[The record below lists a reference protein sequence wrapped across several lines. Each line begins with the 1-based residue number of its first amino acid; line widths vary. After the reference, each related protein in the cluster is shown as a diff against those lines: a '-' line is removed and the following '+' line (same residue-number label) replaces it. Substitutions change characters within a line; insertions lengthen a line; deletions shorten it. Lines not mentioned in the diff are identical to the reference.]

1 MGPVI
6 QENKTDEM
14 VKFICN
20 KYEKLK
26 LHKSTWENHWKEIAT
41 FYHPHKDNIWGGL
54 VKGEKKG
61 QELYDSIGVR
71 TAERFAG
78 ALHGMLVNPAVQWF
92 NFSSGDT
99 KQDLVMGNSKWLQD
113 SAKKVMFVLNNSNF
127 QPEIHE
133 VFMDLSTFHTSHLR
147 AEEDEVEV
155 VRFTSRPIY
164 EVSVSENYKGIID
177 VVYYEYKMTLEQL
190 ISQFGDVIPEK
201 IASLRF
207 QDPLKEYTVLHA
219 IEPSVNFPDELKHPM
234 LPFTSIHILKE
245 EYIKLKVAGFQENPC
260 IVSRLSKL
268 SGEMFGRG
276 PAMRCLADTKTC
288 NQMMQTWLEGAALA
302 INPPLQMPDEGV
314 LLPVKFVPGGSN
326 YYRADSR
333 DRIEP
338 IITGADPRIGNDVI
352 ELLHRNIEKG
362 FYLDQLQLVEND
374 RMTATEVMQRRDEQ
388 LRSLSPILGRL
399 QYELLAPIVIR
410 VFNIM
415 VRRGLIDPPPQ
426 EMASRKLEV
435 KFVSQ
440 LSRAQESIEAENFN
454 RAFQS
459 ASGIAQFNPASLD
472 IIDPDATL
480 KFLFKTYGSP
490 LHLLRED
497 KAVEDIRSSRAEQQQ
512 AAQEA
517 ELAKVN
523 SEAAKNNA
531 QIPQG

>member
-1 MGPVI
+1 MDPVV
-6 QENKTDEM
+6 QEGGKDES
-14 VKFICN
+14 VRFICE

-26 LHKSTWENHWKEIAT
+26 LYKSTWENHWKEIAT
-41 FYHPHKDNIWGGL
+41 YYLPHKDNIWGGEI
-54 VKGEKKG
+54 KGEKKG

-71 TAERFAG
+71 TAERFAS
-78 ALHGMLVNPAVQWF
+78 ALHGMLVNPAIQWF
-92 NFSSGDT
+92 GFSSGNT
-99 KQDLVMGNSKWLQD
+99 KKDIELNNSKWLQD

-133 VFMDLSTFHTSHLR
+133 VLMDLSSLHTSHLR
-147 AEEDEVEV
+147 IEEDDSEV
-155 VRFTSRPIY
+155 VRFASRPIY

-190 ISQFGDVIPEK
+190 FSQFGNVLPEK
-201 IASLRF
+201 VASLRF
-207 QDPLKEYTVLHA
+207 KDPLKEYTVLHA
-219 IEPSVNFPDELKHPM
+219 IEPSDKLPESLRHPM
-234 LPFTSIHILKE
+234 LPFTSIHVLKE
-245 EYIKLKVAGFQENPC
+245 EHVKLKVMGFHENPC
-260 IVSRLSKL
+260 IISRLSKL
-268 SGEMFGRG
+268 SGEMYGRG
-276 PAMRCLADTKTC
+276 PAMRTLADTKTA
-288 NQMMQTWLEGAALA
+288 NQMMKTWLEGAALA

-338 IITGADPRIGNDVI
+338 IVTGADPRIGNDVI

-388 LRSLSPILGRL
+388 LRSLSPILGRV
-399 QYELLAPIVIR
+399 QYELLAPIIIR

-415 VRRGLIDPPPQ
+415 VRGKMIEPPPRDLLGGQ
-426 EMASRKLEV
+426 LEV

-454 RAFQS
+454 RAF
-459 ASGIAQFNPASLD
+459 ASVTPITQFNPATLD
-472 IIDPDATL
+472 ILNPDATF
-480 KFLFKTYGSP
+480 KFLMKTYGAP
-490 LHLLRED
+490 LHLLREE
-497 KAVEDIRSSRAEQQQ
+497 KEVEDIRTSRAEQQQ

-517 ELAKVN
+517 ELNKMN
-523 SEAAKNNA
+523 SEAAVNMA